1 MLNKLLHLMEQAEEK
16 FKPGKPLEKLY
27 PLFEMHETIL
37 FTSRTR
43 TPSHAGPHSRDAL
56 DSKRLMFT
64 VVIALQPC
72 LLFGIFNTGAQALAA
87 EGFAYTPID
96 AIVRGLFHVL
106 PIIATTFIVGGIWE
120 VLFAIVR
127 KHEVN
132 EGFLVTGMLFPLT
145 LPATI
150 PLWQVALGI
159 TFGVVIGKEVFGGT
173 GMNILNPALTARA
186 FVFFTYPASISGDLV
201 WNAGLRIPE
210 FAKVVIPHGEKW
222 VDGYSGA
229 TPLAAAF
236 NAPNGPGTAVEAL
249 NNFSSAGVS
258 YDWSSMFLG
267 TIPGSIGETSV
278 LACLLG
284 LVVLLVA
291 GIASWR
297 IMVGCVIGVVITAGF
312 LNVLAGPDN
321 NPMLHLPASY
331 HLVMGSF
338 AFGTIFMA
346 TDPVSA
352 AITAKGKWIYGI
364 CIGGLAVLIRC
375 VNPAYPEGM
384 MLAIL
389 FMNVFA
395 PFLDHLVVQE
405 NVKRRQE
412 RLAAA

>member
-1 MLNKLLHLMEQAEEK
+1 MKKLLHILEQAEEK
-16 FKPGKPLEKLY
+16 FKPGQPLEKLY
-27 PLFEMHETIL
+27 PLFEMHDTIL
-37 FTSRTR
+37 FTSSTR
-43 TPSHAGPHSRDAL
+43 TPTDSGPHARDAL

-72 LLFGIFNTGAQALAA
+72 LLFGMFNAGAQALAA
-87 EGFAYTPID
+87 EGYNYTLLEALI
-96 AIVRGLFHVL
+96 RGAFYVL
-106 PIIATTFIVGGIWE
+106 PIYAVTFIVGGIWE
-120 VLFAIVR
+120 VLFAVVR

-132 EGFLVTGMLFPLT
+132 EGFLVTGMLFPLV

-201 WNAGLRIPE
+201 WNAAGKLPD
-210 FAKVVIPHGEKW
+210 FVKGVIPHGENL

-236 NAPNGPGTAVEAL
+236 NAPNGAGSAVDAL
-249 NNFSSAGVS
+249 NNFNSAGVT
-258 YDWSSMFLG
+258 YDWWSMFIG

-278 LACLLG
+278 IACVLG
-284 LVVLLVA
+284 LGLLVLT
-291 GIASWR
+291 GIGSWR
-297 IMVGCVIGVVITAGF
+297 IMTGCVVGVVGMAMF
-312 LNVLAGPDN
+312 LNAVAGPDN
-321 NPMLHLPASY
+321 NAMLHLPASY
-331 HLVMGSF
+331 HLVMGGF
-338 AFGTIFMA
+338 AFGTVFMA

-352 AITAKGKWIYGI
+352 AITDRGKWVYGI
-364 CIGGLAVLIRC
+364 GIGVLAVLIRC
-375 VNPAYPEGM
+375 VNPAYPEGV

-395 PFLDHLVVQE
+395 PFIDHMVVQG
-405 NVKRRQE
+405 NVKRRQQ
-412 RLAAA
+412 RLATA